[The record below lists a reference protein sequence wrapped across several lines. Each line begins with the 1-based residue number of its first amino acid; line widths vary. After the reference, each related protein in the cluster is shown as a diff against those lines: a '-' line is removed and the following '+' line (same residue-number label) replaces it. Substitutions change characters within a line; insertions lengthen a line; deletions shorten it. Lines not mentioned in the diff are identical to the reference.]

1 MSKDKNVFL
10 EDTPILISEMDQLKS
25 KIKKSIEERNK
36 LLEEYIVINDKI
48 NTAIE
53 KSKKIRDAY
62 DYDILIENITDLIKR
77 TNDNSENIDIA
88 LNDI

>member
-1 MSKDKNVFL
+1 MSKDKNIFL

-62 DYDILIENITDLIKR
+62 DYDILIENIIDLIKR

>member
-1 MSKDKNVFL
+1 MSKDKNIFL

>member
-1 MSKDKNVFL
+1 MSKDKNIFL
-10 EDTPILISEMDQLKS
+10 EDTPILISEMGQLKS

>member
-1 MSKDKNVFL
+1 MSKDKNIFL

-53 KSKKIRDAY
+53 KSKKITDAY
-62 DYDILIENITDLIKR
+62 DYDILIENIIDLIKR

>member
-1 MSKDKNVFL
+1 MSKDKNIFL
-10 EDTPILISEMDQLKS
+10 EDTPIVISEMDQLKS

-62 DYDILIENITDLIKR
+62 DYDILIENIIDLIKR

>member
-62 DYDILIENITDLIKR
+62 DYDILIENIIDLIKR

>member
-1 MSKDKNVFL
+1 MSKDKNIFL
-10 EDTPILISEMDQLKS
+10 EDTPIVISEMDQLKS

-62 DYDILIENITDLIKR
+62 DYDILIENIIDLIKR
-77 TNDNSENIDIA
+77 TNDNSENIDTA

>member
-62 DYDILIENITDLIKR
+62 DYDILIENIIDLIKR

-88 LNDI
+88 LNGI